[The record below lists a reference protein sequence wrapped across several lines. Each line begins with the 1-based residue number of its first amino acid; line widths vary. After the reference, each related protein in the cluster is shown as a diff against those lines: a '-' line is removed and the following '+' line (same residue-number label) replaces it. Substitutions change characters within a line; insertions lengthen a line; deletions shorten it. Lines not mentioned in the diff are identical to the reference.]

1 MRAAY
6 HVTPV
11 ENLVSILERGL
22 QPRIGERSAEL
33 GEQAPRVYLFSSR
46 DACDNAL
53 ANWLGECFDYLPED
67 GLVILEID
75 VTGLVLE
82 SAVEYE
88 LVCYEAITPSRIV
101 DVMDEG
107 WERIAEVCTQ
117 SFSPMRMG

>member
-88 LVCYEAITPSRIV
+88 LVSYEAITPSRIV

-107 WERIAEVCTQ
+107 WERIAEVCAQ